1 MPSTRRRLV
10 RPVLAA
16 AALSTLVVALA
27 SGCGTGGLPA
37 EGDSTA
43 GQQLFVKN
51 CGTCHTLADAGTS
64 GQIGPNL
71 DDAFGPGRRQGFEQS
86 TIRAIV
92 FDQIKYPAPAEASP
106 KVPPMPPNLV
116 KGDDAVAVASYVA
129 SAAGLPPRQG
139 GGGRIAATSG
149 KDIFVQAGCTGCHTL
164 KAAGSTGTVGPNLD
178 EAKPSVSLAIDRVTN
193 GRGAM
198 PSFRGK
204 LDEKQIQA
212 VAEYVSKS
220 ARSG

>member
-1 MPSTRRRLV
+1 
-10 RPVLAA
+10 
-16 AALSTLVVALA
+16 VVAVA
-27 SGCGTGGLPA
+27 TGCGTGGLPP

-43 GQQLFVKN
+43 GQQLFVNN
-51 CGTCHTLADAGTS
+51 CGSCHTLADAGTS
-64 GQIGPNL
+64 GVVGPNL
-71 DDAFGPGRRQGFEQS
+71 DDAFGPGRRQGFKES
-86 TIRAIV
+86 TIRSIV

-129 SAAGLPPRQG
+129 SVAGLPPRQG

-149 KDIFVQAGCTGCHTL
+149 KEIFAQAGCGSCHTL
-164 KAAGSTGTVGPNLD
+164 RDAGSTGTVGPNLD
-178 EAKPSVSLAIDRVTN
+178 EAQPSVSLAIDRVTN
-193 GRGAM
+193 GRGPM

-220 ARSG
+220 AGSG